1 MSVFNTWVTLM
12 GTTLDEANLMLL
24 QLQQLNDSHV
34 TLKNND
40 MEITNLQF
48 LFILIKALP
57 KSYSAVALTILATGT
72 LKNLSL
78 QMIQEQILNEEG
90 WWSGPSASLNKV
102 TLIKRKSDKPTYK
115 CYYCQKA
122 GHKANECQKKKKDA
136 EEKDKKD
143 KAVLAQTPSKAVNAH
158 IVPTTATISKI
169 TDDNDIQ
176 VSIYAAM
183 QSWWMVD
190 SGATHHISPY

>member
-1 MSVFNTWVTLM
+1 M
-12 GTTLDEANLMLL
+12 
-24 QLQQLNDSHV
+24 
-34 TLKNND
+34 K
-40 MEITNLQF
+40 ITNLQF
-48 LFILIKALP
+48 LFILIKVLP
-57 KSYSAVALTILATGT
+57 ESYSAVALTILATST

-90 WWSGPSASLNKV
+90 WQSGPSASLNKV
-102 TLIKRKSDKPTYK
+102 APIKRKSDKPAYK

-122 GHKANECQKKKKDA
+122 GHKANECRKKKKDA

-158 IVPTTATISKI
+158 IIPTTATISKI
-169 TDDNDIQ
+169 TDDNDIW

-183 QSWWMVD
+183 RSWWMVD
-190 SGATHHISPY
+190 SGAMHHISHY